1 MLKSVIMQQRISK
14 IHKKFMRIPKGRP
27 IIAACGS
34 NTERISW
41 LLDNVAKDSVKK
53 LDSFIEDTPDLLRKF
68 EEINKNENLPPSAKP
83 YSIDIKSFYTNILLN
98 EGIEAFR
105 EELEK
110 REDHSIPTE
119 FLIKLL
125 KLVME
130 CNIFKFNN
138 KFWIQL
144 LGTSMGTRVAPT
156 YANLFMGKLEKQM
169 LENCP
174 DQLKKFLYT
183 WKRYIDDI
191 LVIWTGSDEEFKEI
205 FSFLNSFHSTI
216 KFDEPQHNPEDNS
229 CDFLDMKISIENG
242 NISTDLFRKE
252 TSKPRALLP
261 SSAHPGHITTNI
273 VYSMAFRLLRICS
286 SEIKFEERLSELKND
301 FLIPRNY
308 NSKVIDSQFKRIRNL
323 PGQTYSEKRNLALE
337 KKEKKK
343 EEHKRITAPMD
354 FNPNLPKLS
363 GVLNKHFKSMMFK
376 KPELKTV
383 FKETPM
389 ASLRQPPNLRKMLC
403 RAPLYQQKREDRFK
417 RSCQNSS
424 SGWKK
429 CGKGSST
436 SCPFALPPTNT
447 VTGQV
452 TGYIHTIQDSVTCQ
466 TPNCVYYWKCIKT
479 NCKNF
484 PKCEYVGLTSRP
496 YRNRLAEHKQYIKS
510 KLVEKPSGFHF
521 NQDGHNLSHFAGLV
535 LENVKSNDPFVLR
548 AREFLYIQ
556 KFDCYRNGLNKEP

>member
-1 MLKSVIMQQRISK
+1 MYLLPKV
-14 IHKKFMRIPKGRP
+14 HKKVKKIPKGRP

-144 LGTSMGTRVAPT
+144 LGTSMGTRVATT
-156 YANLFMGKLEKQM
+156 YANLFMGKREKQM

-174 DQLKKFLYT
+174 DQLKKFLHT

-191 LVIWTGSDEEFKEI
+191 LVIWTGSDEEFKEF

-229 CDFLDMKISIENG
+229 CDLILKV
-242 NISTDLFRKE
+242 ST
-252 TSKPRALLP
+252 P
-261 SSAHPGHITTNI
+261 
-273 VYSMAFRLLRICS
+273 
-286 SEIKFEERLSELKND
+286 KF
-301 FLIPRNY
+301 F
-308 NSKVIDSQFKRIRNL
+308 
-323 PGQTYSEKRNLALE
+323 
-337 KKEKKK
+337 
-343 EEHKRITAPMD
+343 
-354 FNPNLPKLS
+354 
-363 GVLNKHFKSMMFK
+363 
-376 KPELKTV
+376 
-383 FKETPM
+383 
-389 ASLRQPPNLRKMLC
+389 
-403 RAPLYQQKREDRFK
+403 
-417 RSCQNSS
+417 
-424 SGWKK
+424 
-429 CGKGSST
+429 
-436 SCPFALPPTNT
+436 
-447 VTGQV
+447 
-452 TGYIHTIQDSVTCQ
+452 
-466 TPNCVYYWKCIKT
+466 
-479 NCKNF
+479 
-484 PKCEYVGLTSRP
+484 
-496 YRNRLAEHKQYIKS
+496 
-510 KLVEKPSGFHF
+510 
-521 NQDGHNLSHFAGLV
+521 
-535 LENVKSNDPFVLR
+535 
-548 AREFLYIQ
+548 
-556 KFDCYRNGLNKEP
+556 

>member
-1 MLKSVIMQQRISK
+1 
-14 IHKKFMRIPKGRP
+14 
-27 IIAACGS
+27 
-34 NTERISW
+34 
-41 LLDNVAKDSVKK
+41 
-53 LDSFIEDTPDLLRKF
+53 
-68 EEINKNENLPPSAKP
+68 
-83 YSIDIKSFYTNILLN
+83 
-98 EGIEAFR
+98 
-105 EELEK
+105 
-110 REDHSIPTE
+110 
-119 FLIKLL
+119 
-125 KLVME
+125 
-130 CNIFKFNN
+130 
-138 KFWIQL
+138 
-144 LGTSMGTRVAPT
+144 
-156 YANLFMGKLEKQM
+156 
-169 LENCP
+169 
-174 DQLKKFLYT
+174 
-183 WKRYIDDI
+183 
-191 LVIWTGSDEEFKEI
+191 
-205 FSFLNSFHSTI
+205 
-216 KFDEPQHNPEDNS
+216 
-229 CDFLDMKISIENG
+229 MKISIENG

-383 FKETPM
+383 FKEPPM

-429 CGKGSST
+429 CGKGLST
-436 SCPFALPPTNT
+436 CCPFALPPTKT

-510 KLVEKPSGFHF
+510 KLVDKPSGFHF